1 MMGRSNYHTPR
12 YVEHAFQVAVNE
24 HDPKIVNPELV
35 KLAKRYDALLRE
47 IYRTID
53 GYSQL
58 LETHGPYHEVE
69 LGEPLSRFEKIL
81 RKALNDSE

>member
-1 MMGRSNYHTPR
+1 M
-12 YVEHAFQVAVNE
+12 
-24 HDPKIVNPELV
+24 
-35 KLAKRYDALLRE
+35 
-47 IYRTID
+47 TID